1 MTFKWECMSY
11 ELIYCK
17 EVNKPVALLAKYI
30 DGKTEKK
37 CRVTFENRHLDQ
49 AIYNLQVQ
57 LGKPNADPAVD
68 DF

>member
-11 ELIYCK
+11 ELIYGK
-17 EVNKPVALLAKYI
+17 EVNKPVAVLAIYK
-30 DGKTEKK
+30 DATMEKK

-49 AIYNLQVQ
+49 AIYNLQNQ
-57 LGKPNADPAVD
+57 LGKPKADPAVD